1 GRTKAPA
8 DKRGPCSS
16 SFKSSRSL
24 PFLLRVIGLRL
35 SEISL
40 RGLHE
45 LGLGLFTA
53 EAIGLAS
60 NLPIDG
66 AVGLYVL
73 AHRETHR
80 AHVVV
85 LAGYG
90 QGCGGHAKQ
99 QSARNGG

>member
-1 GRTKAPA
+1 MHPAIIIPITRSERTKAPA

-16 SFKSSRSL
+16 SFSSRSL
-24 PFLLRVIGLRL
+24 PFLLRVVGLRL
-35 SEISL
+35 SEIGL

-45 LGLGLFTA
+45 LGLSLCTA

-73 AHRETHR
+73 AHCEAHR

-85 LAGYG
+85 LA
-90 QGCGGHAKQ
+90 
-99 QSARNGG
+99 S